1 MQIEKKQ
8 LVTVMVFSAEISVA
22 GCGRY
27 HCMPEQVNLN
37 AMACCGFGVTTL
49 V

>member
-1 MQIEKKQ
+1 MQREKKQ

-27 HCMPEQVNLN
+27 HSMPEQVNLN
-37 AMACCGFGVTTL
+37 AMACRGFGATTL
-49 V
+49 L